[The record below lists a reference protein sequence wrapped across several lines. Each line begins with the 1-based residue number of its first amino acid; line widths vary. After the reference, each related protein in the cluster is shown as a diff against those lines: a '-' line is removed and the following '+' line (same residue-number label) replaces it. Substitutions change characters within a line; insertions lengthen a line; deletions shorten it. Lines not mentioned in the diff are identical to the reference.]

1 MEGEGKEISEAEWCQ
16 SLEKCPALK
25 RALISDLDPDTGKL
39 RSYRS
44 QEDQLAMLLGN
55 IQRLEY
61 DIAKG
66 DGEAWST
73 MELAA
78 RQQQVILALAPLGR
92 APSGPVE
99 WGPRP
104 VRAGWWC
111 CRQLLVVQF

>member
-44 QEDQLAMLLGN
+44 KEDQLAKLLGN

-66 DGEAWST
+66 DDSPALAE
-73 MELAA
+73 ELAA
-78 RQQQVILALAPLGR
+78 RQEQVHSLPL
-92 APSGPVE
+92 
-99 WGPRP
+99 
-104 VRAGWWC
+104 
-111 CRQLLVVQF
+111 LL